1 MYYAPGDVAGQLT
14 ATLPTCP
21 GYNVTFRCTV
31 TGDMNG
37 ITIWRVNRSSDCN
50 LVHRITSSS
59 ICGQNDIFTAR
70 SGSGFGTSTTSFT
83 STLSG
88 TATPVMNGILVECF
102 GPANTVDPGNRI
114 NGSTIQIPGQRN
126 VLM

>member
-21 GYNVTFRCTV
+21 GYNITFRCTV
-31 TGDMNG
+31 TGDMEG

-50 LVHRITSSS
+50 LVHRTTSSS
-59 ICGQNDIFTAR
+59 ICGPNDVFTAR
-70 SGSGFGTSTTSFT
+70 SDTGFGSSGPLFS
-83 STLSG
+83 STLSL
-88 TATPVMNGILVECF
+88 TANTSLDGILVECF
-102 GPANTVDPGNRI
+102 GPANNVDAGNRI